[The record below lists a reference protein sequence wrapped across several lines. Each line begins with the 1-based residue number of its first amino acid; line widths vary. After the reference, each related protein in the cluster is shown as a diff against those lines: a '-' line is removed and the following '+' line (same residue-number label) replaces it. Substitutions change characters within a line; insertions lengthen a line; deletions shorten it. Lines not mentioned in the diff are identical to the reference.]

1 MTGREARM
9 VIPKEGTPEE
19 IQCMNENWGWTKEQ
33 INNLTLR
40 QRRNVRVTPMRRAI
54 KLIAEVVKA
63 ENCACK
69 PKIGDRI
76 IINGAGIV
84 AKRQTTFP
92 YLCLFALA
100 PLLPFVYVVYD
111 RCVDGLD
118 PSPQGFG
125 DHVRCCDVGVGCGG
139 WGEVMFKVYCV
150 SPPPEK

>member
-1 MTGREARM
+1 M

-19 IQCMNENWGWTKEQ
+19 IQWMRENWGWTEEQ
-33 INNLTLR
+33 IKNLSPRL
-40 QRRNVRVTPMRRAI
+40 RRNVRVTPRRRAI

-69 PKIGDRI
+69 PKIGDKI
-76 IINGAGIV
+76 VINGAGIL

-111 RCVDGLD
+111 RCVEGLD
-118 PSPQGFG
+118 CSPQGFG
-125 DHVRCCDVGVGCGG
+125 DHVGCADVGVGCGG
-139 WGEVMFKVYCV
+139 WGKVVFKVYCV
-150 SPPPEK
+150 EASPQG